1 MMKTRLAILLAALLA
16 ATACGYSLAGRGS
29 FLPAYVKTI
38 GVPMFGNRTNVF
50 NIETMV
56 TQSTKYGLAQSE
68 TTKFRVIEADLE
80 LLKSIS
86 PKKDEILVQIGEKKW
101 RTKSSLFG
109 PLTFE
114 YGGVNYAIYEK
125 LTGKFA
131 ILDGGKAVATGEL
144 GFRSCIVRE
153 AGGDLELFLANLAL
167 GYLIRNLVW
176 EMFR

>member
-1 MMKTRLAILLAALLA
+1 MIQATARVLQNVIELKLGEETWICRPVVSSTGAITRAIAALFS
-16 ATACGYSLAGRGS
+16 TTY
-29 FLPAYVKTI
+29 
-38 GVPMFGNRTNVF
+38 
-50 NIETMV
+50 ETFRS
-56 TQSTKYGLAQSE
+56 STSTEVHSTVSY
-68 TTKFRVIEADLE
+68 
-80 LLKSIS
+80 S
-86 PKKDEILVQIGEKKW
+86 PKKDEILIQIGERKW

-109 PLTFE
+109 PMTFE

-144 GFRSCIVRE
+144 GFRSCIVRDS
-153 AGGDLELFLANLAL
+153 GGDLELFLANLAL